1 MNDDLLG
8 DSGAGD
14 DFNNLNVAKEL
25 DDDGAKRMNIL
36 DDLKAED
43 TKEGSEDKAMT
54 GDMPGQQQPRPAI
67 RIKDSRGKEAS
78 ETLSAGRLT
87 QCLFTDSFPRIFF
100 SNSLSAKQAPAAGGS
115 TPDVYSG
122 RASGLGIPPC
132 RDQACQVQRG
142 HERRLQHQRIVS
154 IVCT

>member
-1 MNDDLLG
+1 MTGMNDDLLG
-8 DSGAGD
+8 DDLNKLDFAEGLDGD
-14 DFNNLNVAKEL
+14 S
-25 DDDGAKRMNIL
+25 AKRMNIL